1 MGITNFPILRIPV
14 TKTWPEVD
22 GGKYPAKAFLGE
34 VIEFGATAFRDGHD
48 LICVELLLT
57 SPDGKTQRLSLK
69 EGSPGMDQWVR
80 EVQLD
85 QIGAWSYQVS
95 AWDDVF
101 GTWQHNTEIKL
112 AAGIDQDLMMLE
124 GARLLEQLASGASAA
139 DKKRLALFSK
149 NLLDNKTTAAN
160 RFASAMESGLEA
172 LASANPL
179 RGLES
184 ITEPRWINCERKL
197 AGSGAWYEF
206 FPRSEGAKKNIDGSW
221 TSGTFKTALKS
232 LARVAEMGFEVLYL
246 PPIHPIGTDHRKGPN
261 NSLEAKGDDPGSPW
275 AIGNKAGGH
284 DTIHPDLGTEKD
296 FLAFVK
302 AAAKLNIEIAMD
314 LALQAAPNHPWVK
327 TNPEFFTT
335 RADAS
340 IAYAENPPKK
350 YQDIYPINFDND
362 PEGIYL
368 EVMRV
373 VEKWISFGVR
383 IFRVDNP
390 HTKPVSFWQRLIS
403 DVNSRHPEVI
413 FLAEAFTRPAMM
425 HALGKAGFQQSYT
438 YFTWRN
444 HKDELVDYL
453 NELSKKSADFFRP
466 NFWVNTPDILTQYL
480 QFGGKPA
487 FKIRATIAAM
497 AGPSWGMYAGFELY
511 ESVAR
516 AGAEENI
523 DSEKYEYKS
532 RDFAGAIL
540 SEQSLAPR
548 VALLNKIRQENPA
561 LGQLRNLTTHW
572 SDDQEVLVFSKRLAA
587 EHNQGKANTIL
598 VVVNTDPHSVRETM
612 VHLNLA
618 ALGVTG
624 DFKAVDLI
632 SGTELTWSEHNF
644 VRLDAFSEP
653 AHILRIQH

>member
-1 MGITNFPILRIPV
+1 VGITNFPILRIPV

-57 SPDGKTQRLSLK
+57 SPDVKTQRLSLK

-160 RFASAMESGLEA
+160 RFASAIESGLEA
-172 LASANPL
+172 LARANPL

-232 LARVAEMGFEVLYL
+232 LARVADMGFEVLYL

-368 EVMRV
+368 EVMRL